1 MNKEVE
7 TCNMQEDTVVAQ
19 RLVCDY
25 VTLHG
30 GVMKVPLTKEL
41 LNSVASARSRYR
53 IHLDQERTKK
63 ELEAQGQKRKASEDY
78 LEELKKRK
86 RTILEVSE
94 GLARDA
100 DRCADEAEGKAGSK
114 MAELI
119 SKSNILRRG
128 CKEKLAELETIEK
141 EIVAKATE
149 LRR

>member
-19 RLVCDY
+19 RLVCDF

-30 GVMKVPLTKEL
+30 GVTKVPLTKEL

-53 IHLDQERTKK
+53 IHLDQERRKK
-63 ELEAQGQKRKASEDY
+63 ESEARGQKRKASEDY
-78 LEELKKRK
+78 LEELKKRRK
-86 RTILEVSE
+86 TILEVSN

-100 DRCADEAEGKAGSK
+100 DRFSEEAEGKAGTK

-119 SKSNILRRG
+119 AKSNILRRM
-128 CKEKLAELETIEK
+128 LQFRSLLS
-141 EIVAKATE
+141 
-149 LRR
+149 LRQLIRRLWPRQQS